1 MSRRWLVVSPF
12 KHSPSLPYPRRST
25 RDSDADE
32 EEDERRVSRGCTL
45 QYQRALVK
53 VLTQFHTTSTEGT
66 DQVITMLGPDWQV
79 DVTDLVQDSLKVA
92 DPRIA
97 ELVDRTVLVG
107 LELGSTMLKVKLGIL
122 RPQRRQ
128 VTSVCCEILL
138 FFSEMYKKHKN
149 NIELNQFL
157 VSGFVYNRPPR

>member
-1 MSRRWLVVSPF
+1 METLEEKITGNKLRRSVVPASETLADHFKERFHYYCLIIILNVLHWLMRWF
-12 KHSPSLPYPRRST
+12 HPRRST
-25 RDSDADE
+25 RDSDGEE

-53 VLTQFHTTSTEGT
+53 VLTQFHTTSSEGT

-107 LELGSTMLKVKLGIL
+107 LELGSTTLKVKL
-122 RPQRRQ
+122 
-128 VTSVCCEILL
+128 LL
-138 FFSEMYKKHKN
+138 
-149 NIELNQFL
+149 LL
-157 VSGFVYNRPPR
+157 LLLP

>member
-1 MSRRWLVVSPF
+1 
-12 KHSPSLPYPRRST
+12 
-25 RDSDADE
+25 
-32 EEDERRVSRGCTL
+32 VSRGCTL

-79 DVTDLVQDSLKVA
+79 DVTDLVQDSLKVG

-107 LELGSTMLKVKLGIL
+107 LELGTTVLKVNRTSFFIDL
-122 RPQRRQ
+122 RNSFEG
-128 VTSVCCEILL
+128 VHCCNYHE
-138 FFSEMYKKHKN
+138 
-149 NIELNQFL
+149 
-157 VSGFVYNRPPR
+157 

>member
-1 MSRRWLVVSPF
+1 MEPRCRADGLLCPHF
-12 KHSPSLPYPRRST
+12 KHPPPPCRST
-25 RDSDADE
+25 RDSDADD

-107 LELGSTMLKVKLGIL
+107 LELGSTVLKVKMGVL
-122 RPQRRQ
+122 RPQHRR
-128 VTSVCCEILL
+128 VTSVCCEILS
-138 FFSEMYKKHKN
+138 FFLKCTKN
-149 NIELNQFL
+149 TRTVL
-157 VSGFVYNRPPR
+157 S

>member
-1 MSRRWLVVSPF
+1 MARCV
-12 KHSPSLPYPRRST
+12 KHCPSLPSPCRST

-107 LELGSTMLKVKLGIL
+107 LELGSTVLKVKTT
-122 RPQRRQ
+122 PA
-128 VTSVCCEILL
+128 V
-138 FFSEMYKKHKN
+138 YKYTKN
-149 NIELNQFL
+149 TRTML
-157 VSGFVYNRPPR
+157 S

>member
-1 MSRRWLVVSPF
+1 MLHKRSLQSFCRLIPNVPLRHQSLFLFSPT
-12 KHSPSLPYPRRST
+12 RST
-25 RDSDADE
+25 RDSDADD
-32 EEDERRVSRGCTL
+32 EDEERRVSRGCTL

-97 ELVDRTVLVG
+97 ELVDRTILVG
-107 LELGSTMLKVKLGIL
+107 LELGSTVLKVNSPLLICLTEIGKKRPDSVIL
-122 RPQRRQ
+122 ILNSRPA
-128 VTSVCCEILL
+128 
-138 FFSEMYKKHKN
+138 
-149 NIELNQFL
+149 L
-157 VSGFVYNRPPR
+157 V

>member
-1 MSRRWLVVSPF
+1 MNAALNASRGGS
-12 KHSPSLPYPRRST
+12 SLLLSHHFRSLSSGYPPLFHPRST
-25 RDSDADE
+25 RDSETDDE
-32 EEDERRVSRGCTL
+32 DEERRVSRGCTL

-97 ELVDRTVLVG
+97 ELVDRTILVG
-107 LELGSTMLKVKLGIL
+107 LELGSTLLKVSRLWSRGAL
-122 RPQRRQ
+122 TD
-128 VTSVCCEILL
+128 VTRV
-138 FFSEMYKKHKN
+138 
-149 NIELNQFL
+149 
-157 VSGFVYNRPPR
+157 

>member
-1 MSRRWLVVSPF
+1 MFNAFSIPRFIHISPLF
-12 KHSPSLPYPRRST
+12 LGPRST
-25 RDSDADE
+25 RDSDADDE
-32 EEDERRVSRGCTL
+32 DDERRVSRGCTL

-107 LELGSTMLKVKLGIL
+107 LELGSTVLKVNGPPCFM
-122 RPQRRQ
+122 RVPS
-128 VTSVCCEILL
+128 TP
-138 FFSEMYKKHKN
+138 
-149 NIELNQFL
+149 
-157 VSGFVYNRPPR
+157 VYQE

>member
-1 MSRRWLVVSPF
+1 MISPVCLR
-12 KHSPSLPYPRRST
+12 PRST

-32 EEDERRVSRGCTL
+32 EEDERRLSRGCTL

-97 ELVDRTVLVG
+97 EVVDRTVLVG
-107 LELGSTMLKVKLGIL
+107 LELGSTVLKVNA
-122 RPQRRQ
+122 PV
-128 VTSVCCEILL
+128 VT
-138 FFSEMYKKHKN
+138 
-149 NIELNQFL
+149 
-157 VSGFVYNRPPR
+157 

>member
-1 MSRRWLVVSPF
+1 MHY
-12 KHSPSLPYPRRST
+12 HSLQSYFSFCLRPRST
-25 RDSDADE
+25 RDSDADDE
-32 EEDERRVSRGCTL
+32 DDERRVSRGCTL

-107 LELGSTMLKVKLGIL
+107 LELGSTTLKV
-122 RPQRRQ
+122 
-128 VTSVCCEILL
+128 
-138 FFSEMYKKHKN
+138 N
-149 NIELNQFL
+149 
-157 VSGFVYNRPPR
+157 

>member
-1 MSRRWLVVSPF
+1 MCVWSRRHADGSSCPHF
-12 KHSPSLPYPRRST
+12 KHSPSFPSPCRST

-107 LELGSTMLKVKLGIL
+107 LELGSTVLKVKMAPPSHI
-122 RPQRRQ
+122 
-128 VTSVCCEILL
+128 ILL
-138 FFSEMYKKHKN
+138 
-149 NIELNQFL
+149 
-157 VSGFVYNRPPR
+157 

>member
-1 MSRRWLVVSPF
+1 MFTSADGCS
-12 KHSPSLPYPRRST
+12 SLLRST
-25 RDSDADE
+25 RDSDSDDD
-32 EEDERRVSRGCTL
+32 EDERRVSRGCTL

-107 LELGSTMLKVKLGIL
+107 LELGSTVLKVGRHRRRLLRQIRRNWIGLKKKFEHILESVEASRVNSDTHSRKLPSDL
-122 RPQRRQ
+122 
-128 VTSVCCEILL
+128 T
-138 FFSEMYKKHKN
+138 H
-149 NIELNQFL
+149 
-157 VSGFVYNRPPR
+157 